1 MRYTIIFIL
10 FLGCNGD
17 QNHTLPFSTGTH
29 SEIVVVIDDS
39 LWENKLNKTFSQV
52 FNEPI
57 KGLGKAEKEFNI
69 IQINNSEFSQVF
81 RRHKNII
88 IFSDNEKTQNDKWAK
103 DQLVIQLNINSN
115 TNSLLETFQKVKS
128 IFVIDELNYLRK
140 KTKKTSNKLIENQ
153 IKKRFNIEVLIPK
166 KYTNIIMSNELC
178 WMQYNPKEKD
188 EISQIL
194 VFTLNEA
201 KKTIDNTILNAV
213 DSVFF
218 KYIKGGAEHTFV
230 KIEKLYNPHIEQ
242 NICRGLWRLENGFM
256 GGPFIFKTYF
266 FDKKTVISLA
276 FTFSPNTQKRD
287 IIKEFEAIL

>member
-10 FLGCNGD
+10 FLGCKDG
-17 QNHTLPFSTGTH
+17 QNRTLPSSTGAH

-39 LWENKLNKTFSQV
+39 LWENKINKTFSQV
-52 FNEPI
+52 FNVPI
-57 KGLGKAEKEFNI
+57 KGLGKTEKEFNI

-88 IFSDNEKTQNDKWAK
+88 IFSDIEKTQRDKWAK
-103 DQLVIQLNINSN
+103 GQLVIQLNINSN
-115 TNSLLETFQKVKS
+115 THSLLETFQKVKS
-128 IFVIDELNYLRK
+128 IFVIDELNHLRN

-153 IKKRFNIEVLIPK
+153 IKNRFKIEVLIPK
-166 KYTNIIMSNELC
+166 KYTNIIMTNDFC

-194 VFTLNEA
+194 VFKVNKA
-201 KKTIDNTILNAV
+201 KRTIDNTIFNTV

-218 KYIKGGAEHTFV
+218 KYIKGSAENTFV

-266 FDKKTVISLA
+266 FDKQTIISLG
-276 FTFSPNTQKRD
+276 FTFSPNTRKRD